1 MKKHIIIT
9 GSRGSGKSTL
19 LKNILNEADF
29 GSSIPGIITWC
40 EKEKAVY
47 MQRIGSADKVTVG
60 VFNPDST
67 AGENRMNPVEDG
79 FNVQGV
85 YLLNQLIEDDS
96 PWIYIDEIGYLESTC
111 DKYIEKLNQAFEKK
125 RIIAVVRKQETE
137 LLKKLISRQD
147 ALVVD
152 LDAVDPD
159 VVDPDV
165 VDPDG
170 VDLDVGNGV
179 NLHISLSKGDSTGK
193 C

>member
-19 LKNILNEADF
+19 LKNILNEAEF

-40 EKEKAVY
+40 EKGKAVY

-60 VFNPDST
+60 VFNPDSMV
-67 AGENRMNPVEDG
+67 GENRMNPVEDG

-85 YLLNQLIEDDS
+85 YLLNQLIEDKC
-96 PWIYIDEIGYLESTC
+96 PWVFVDEIGYLESTC

-125 RIIAVVRKQETE
+125 RVIAVVRKQETE
-137 LLKKLISRQD
+137 LLEKLISRQD

-152 LDAVDPD
+152 LDAVDLDAVVLD
-159 VVDPDV
+159 V
-165 VDPDG
+165 

-179 NLHISLSKGDSTGK
+179 NLHISLSKGDSTRK